1 MERELDGSLVI
12 AREARAPAS
21 AGGTRVSL
29 HVPRE
34 AAPALARGDLVSAI
48 AQLAPP
54 YRFWNDG
61 TGDPRPLQARRG
73 AVLSGG
79 AQDVAVLVEA
89 RGIRP
94 FVDRARDRVRRRIAA
109 TFPPEASAMARA
121 LVLGEDDLTAEDTR
135 AFRRSGL
142 AHLLAVSG
150 MHLVLVVAGL
160 VAALRAILV
169 RVPAIAERIEA
180 GRVAAAVGIPL
191 AWIYADFAGASASAV
206 RAAWM

>member
-1 MERELDGSLVI
+1 MESP
-12 AREARAPAS
+12 APC
-21 AGGTRVSL
+21 
-29 HVPRE
+29 
-34 AAPALARGDLVSAI
+34 
-48 AQLAPP
+48 
-54 YRFWNDG
+54 
-61 TGDPRPLQARRG
+61 
-73 AVLSGG
+73 
-79 AQDVAVLVEA
+79 
-89 RGIRP
+89 
-94 FVDRARDRVRRRIAA
+94 ARDRVRRRIAA

-180 GRVAAAVGIPL
+180 GRVPAPAGTPL
-191 AWIYADFAGASASAV
+191 PRICAGLTGA
-206 RAAWM
+206 